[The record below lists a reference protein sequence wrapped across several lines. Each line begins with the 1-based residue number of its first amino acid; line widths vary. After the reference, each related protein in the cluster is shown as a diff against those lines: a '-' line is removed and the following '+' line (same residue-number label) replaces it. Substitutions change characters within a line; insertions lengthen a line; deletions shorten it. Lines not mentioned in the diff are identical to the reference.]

1 MIRDMAEPT
10 MSIADVD
17 AMLTGEGGF
26 FETVPVIVNGV
37 AVTTA
42 KNRAPHLRALLQNS
56 ANHGGDGSA
65 RYYVFDD
72 GTEATFAENIATA
85 ASLAA
90 GLAERYDIGH
100 GDRVAILAANT
111 PEWIQSFW
119 AITSLGAIAVA
130 MNGWW
135 TEDEIR
141 HGLKLTTPKLLLADA
156 KRAERITGDPGVPL
170 VVFEEDFAELR
181 DHAPGAKLPDTPI
194 DEDDAATILFT
205 SGTTGRPKGAIITH
219 RNFNAYLT
227 CAFILGARD
236 AFRFPADPDDP
247 PKPPM
252 LSLAASPLF
261 HISGLHSCCVT
272 AMASG
277 MGHVWTTGRFDPEK
291 VLQLTET
298 YKITRLSGVTTQI
311 WRIIE
316 HPKFHEYDT
325 SSVTA
330 IGGGGS
336 VWSPELLRACRE
348 ALPHAE
354 RPVGVGYGLT
364 ECSGLATSASDDVL
378 REHPESVGAAIPT
391 CDLEIHD
398 DDDNPLPDGEIGN
411 VMLRGPM
418 VTPGYWDNPEATA
431 DTIRPGGWLRTGDFG
446 RIENGLLF
454 LASRRTDLIIRGG
467 ENIYPVE
474 IENRLDEHPAVREIV
489 VLGVDHRELGQE
501 VKAYVVPFDNAIVTT
516 DELAAFVG
524 ETLAPHK
531 VPTHWE
537 IRTEPLPRN
546 ATGKILKQVVAG
558 NAENTFIEE

>member
-17 AMLTGEGGF
+17 AMLTGAGGF
-26 FETVPVIVNGV
+26 FETVPAIVNGV
-37 AVTTA
+37 EVTTA

-170 VVFEEDFAELR
+170 VVFEEDFTELR
-181 DHAPGAKLPDTPI
+181 DHAPGAELPVTSI

-227 CAFILGARD
+227 CAFIL
-236 AFRFPADPDDP
+236 
-247 PKPPM
+247 
-252 LSLAASPLF
+252 LSLI
-261 HISGLHSCCVT
+261 HI
-272 AMASG
+272 
-277 MGHVWTTGRFDPEK
+277 
-291 VLQLTET
+291 
-298 YKITRLSGVTTQI
+298 
-311 WRIIE
+311 
-316 HPKFHEYDT
+316 
-325 SSVTA
+325 
-330 IGGGGS
+330 
-336 VWSPELLRACRE
+336 
-348 ALPHAE
+348 
-354 RPVGVGYGLT
+354 
-364 ECSGLATSASDDVL
+364 
-378 REHPESVGAAIPT
+378 
-391 CDLEIHD
+391 
-398 DDDNPLPDGEIGN
+398 
-411 VMLRGPM
+411 
-418 VTPGYWDNPEATA
+418 
-431 DTIRPGGWLRTGDFG
+431 
-446 RIENGLLF
+446 
-454 LASRRTDLIIRGG
+454 
-467 ENIYPVE
+467 
-474 IENRLDEHPAVREIV
+474 
-489 VLGVDHRELGQE
+489 
-501 VKAYVVPFDNAIVTT
+501 
-516 DELAAFVG
+516 
-524 ETLAPHK
+524 
-531 VPTHWE
+531 
-537 IRTEPLPRN
+537 
-546 ATGKILKQVVAG
+546 
-558 NAENTFIEE
+558 

>member
-37 AVTTA
+37 EVTTA

-141 HGLKLTTPKLLLADA
+141 HGLELTTPKLLLADA
-156 KRAERITGDPGVPL
+156 KRAERITSDPVVPL

-181 DHAPGAKLPDTPI
+181 DHAPGAELPDTPI

-272 AMASG
+272 AVASG

-298 YKITRLSGVTTQI
+298 YKITRLSGVTTQV

-378 REHPESVGAAIPT
+378 REHPESVGSAIPT
-391 CDLEIHD
+391 CDLAIHD

-418 VTPGYWDNPEATA
+418 VTPGYWNNPEATA

-474 IENRLDEHPAVREIV
+474 IENRLDEHPAVREVV

-501 VKAYVVPFDNAIVTT
+501 VKAYVVPVDDADVTV

-524 ETLAPHK
+524 ETLASHK
-531 VPTHWE
+531 VPAHWE
-537 IRTEPLPRN
+537 ILTEPLPRN

>member
-1 MIRDMAEPT
+1 
-10 MSIADVD
+10 
-17 AMLTGEGGF
+17 
-26 FETVPVIVNGV
+26 
-37 AVTTA
+37 
-42 KNRAPHLRALLQNS
+42 
-56 ANHGGDGSA
+56 
-65 RYYVFDD
+65 
-72 GTEATFAENIATA
+72 
-85 ASLAA
+85 
-90 GLAERYDIGH
+90 
-100 GDRVAILAANT
+100 
-111 PEWIQSFW
+111 
-119 AITSLGAIAVA
+119 
-130 MNGWW
+130 
-135 TEDEIR
+135 
-141 HGLKLTTPKLLLADA
+141 
-156 KRAERITGDPGVPL
+156 
-170 VVFEEDFAELR
+170 
-181 DHAPGAKLPDTPI
+181 
-194 DEDDAATILFT
+194 
-205 SGTTGRPKGAIITH
+205 
-219 RNFNAYLT
+219 
-227 CAFILGARD
+227 
-236 AFRFPADPDDP
+236 
-247 PKPPM
+247 M

-272 AMASG
+272 AVASG

-298 YKITRLSGVTTQI
+298 YKITRLSGVTTQV

-391 CDLEIHD
+391 CDLAIHD

-474 IENRLDEHPAVREIV
+474 IENRLDEHPAVREVV

-501 VKAYVVPFDNAIVTT
+501 VKAYVVPFDDADVTT

-531 VPTHWE
+531 VPAHWE

>member
-37 AVTTA
+37 EVTAA

-141 HGLKLTTPKLLLADA
+141 HGLKLTTPKLLIADT

-170 VVFEEDFAELR
+170 VVFEEDFTELR
-181 DHAPGAKLPDTPI
+181 DHAPGAELPVTPI

-247 PKPPM
+247 PKPTM

-272 AMASG
+272 AVASG

-298 YKITRLSGVTTQI
+298 YKITRLSGVTTQV

-391 CDLEIHD
+391 CDLAIHD

-501 VKAYVVPFDNAIVTT
+501 VKAYVVPFDDAVVTT